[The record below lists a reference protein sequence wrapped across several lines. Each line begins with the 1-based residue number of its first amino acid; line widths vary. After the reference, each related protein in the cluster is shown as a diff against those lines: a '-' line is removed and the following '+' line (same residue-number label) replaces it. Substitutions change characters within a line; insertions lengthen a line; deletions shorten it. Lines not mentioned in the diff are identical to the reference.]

1 MLLGL
6 LQPSKGE
13 IYLNNTRQENFSSS
27 VIDKIAYLPQEP
39 IILDE
44 KIKTNISLETNEKLI
59 DQNKIEEALE
69 RSNLKKLSPIYQIK
83 KILLLGMEE

>member
-44 KIKTNISLETNEKLI
+44 KIKTNISLKQMKNLLI
-59 DQNKIEEALE
+59 KI
-69 RSNLKKLSPIYQIK
+69 R
-83 KILLLGMEE
+83 